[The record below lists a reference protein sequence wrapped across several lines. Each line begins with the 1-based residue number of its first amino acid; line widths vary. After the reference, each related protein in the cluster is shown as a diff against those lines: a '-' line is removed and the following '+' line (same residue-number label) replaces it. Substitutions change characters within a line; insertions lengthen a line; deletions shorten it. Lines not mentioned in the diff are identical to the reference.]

1 MIPGRHSLFWK
12 LALLLCLSA
21 VFTVVLSG
29 WLLRTV
35 GEQVVLLDEPAKVV
49 MREYAAQA
57 EDAWHR
63 GGAEGVSA
71 WLQQLRR
78 REPGDAMVVDASDHS
93 LSGRPLTE
101 SQRAGL
107 RFQRELDWRMSF
119 RSTSMPYIGV
129 PFPENPEA
137 GRLVMQLPP
146 RFMPGRN
153 WPLWQTL
160 LVVVLPA
167 LLAMLAGGLLYW
179 RTMVPLRLLQARVR
193 RFQDDPEARVGPGL
207 AARRDEF
214 GDLGRRFDRMA
225 ERVAQVLGSQ
235 RQLLHDMSHEL
246 RTPLSRLS
254 VALEG
259 DLSEQDLRRRVAREV
274 TAMRE
279 LVSDTLSLA
288 WHDTEQRG
296 TATEPL
302 SPLAVW
308 DLVVDNAAF
317 ESGWPA
323 AAFRAGCPPTPA
335 SPATSTIWPRRWKIW
350 CATRCAIR
358 RRRARSAWTAAA
370 KATAGTCGSA
380 TGAPV
385 SPTTGWTASSS
396 LSCAW
401 TRRAPP
407 AAASAWGSASPAA
420 RCTARAAG
428 SGRRTATPACA
439 CTCACPPPRKFPPR
453 TYSL

>member
-323 AAFRAGCPPTPA
+323 RCFPCRLPADARVAGNLNDLAQALENLVRNAVRHSPPEGPVRLDG
-335 SPATSTIWPRRWKIW
+335 RREGDCWHLWISD
-350 CATRCAIR
+350 RGPGVPDDRLDSIFEPFVR
-358 RRRARSAWTAAA
+358 LDQARSA
-370 KATAGTCGSA
+370 GS
-380 TGAPV
+380 GF
-385 SPTTGWTASSS
+385 GLG
-396 LSCAW
+396 LSIA
-401 TRRAPP
+401 RRAVHRQGGRIWAENGRPGLRVHLCLP
-407 AAASAWGSASPAA
+407 AAAEVPAA
-420 RCTARAAG
+420 NV
-428 SGRRTATPACA
+428 
-439 CTCACPPPRKFPPR
+439 
-453 TYSL
+453 

>member
-1 MIPGRHSLFWK
+1 
-12 LALLLCLSA
+12 
-21 VFTVVLSG
+21 
-29 WLLRTV
+29 
-35 GEQVVLLDEPAKVV
+35 
-49 MREYAAQA
+49 
-57 EDAWHR
+57 
-63 GGAEGVSA
+63 
-71 WLQQLRR
+71 
-78 REPGDAMVVDASDHS
+78 
-93 LSGRPLTE
+93 
-101 SQRAGL
+101 
-107 RFQRELDWRMSF
+107 
-119 RSTSMPYIGV
+119 MPYIGV
-129 PFPENPEA
+129 PFPDNPEA

-146 RFMPGRN
+146 RFMPGRH

-160 LVVVLPA
+160 LV
-167 LLAMLAGGLLYW
+167 
-179 RTMVPLRLLQARVR
+179 LQARVR

-323 AAFRAGCPPTPA
+323 RCFPCRLPADARVAGNLNDLAQALENLVRNAVRHSPPEGPVRLDG
-335 SPATSTIWPRRWKIW
+335 RREGDCWHLWISD
-350 CATRCAIR
+350 RGPGVPDDRLDSIFEPFVR
-358 RRRARSAWTAAA
+358 LDQARSA
-370 KATAGTCGSA
+370 GS
-380 TGAPV
+380 GF
-385 SPTTGWTASSS
+385 GLG
-396 LSCAW
+396 LSIA
-401 TRRAPP
+401 RRAVHRQGGRIWAENGHPGLRVHLCLP
-407 AAASAWGSASPAA
+407 AAAEVPAA
-420 RCTARAAG
+420 NV
-428 SGRRTATPACA
+428 
-439 CTCACPPPRKFPPR
+439 
-453 TYSL
+453 

>member
-129 PFPENPEA
+129 PFPDNPEA

-179 RTMVPLRLLQARVR
+179 RTMVPLRLLRARVR

-323 AAFRAGCPPTPA
+323 RCFPCRLPADARVAGNLNDLAQALENLVRNAVRHSPPEGPVRLDG
-335 SPATSTIWPRRWKIW
+335 RREGDCWHLWISD
-350 CATRCAIR
+350 RGPGVPDDRLDSIFEPFVR
-358 RRRARSAWTAAA
+358 LDQARSAGSGFGLGLSIARRAVHRQGGRLWAENSHPGLRVHLCLP
-370 KATAGTCGSA
+370 ATAE
-380 TGAPV
+380 V
-385 SPTTGWTASSS
+385 
-396 LSCAW
+396 
-401 TRRAPP
+401 P
-407 AAASAWGSASPAA
+407 AANV
-420 RCTARAAG
+420 
-428 SGRRTATPACA
+428 
-439 CTCACPPPRKFPPR
+439 
-453 TYSL
+453 

>member
-107 RFQRELDWRMSF
+107 RFQRQLDWRMSF

-129 PFPENPEA
+129 PFPDNPEA

-146 RFMPGRN
+146 RFMPGRH

-160 LVVVLPA
+160 LV
-167 LLAMLAGGLLYW
+167 
-179 RTMVPLRLLQARVR
+179 LQARVR

-323 AAFRAGCPPTPA
+323 RCFPCRLPADARVAGNLNDLAQALENLVRNAVRHSPPEGPVRLDG
-335 SPATSTIWPRRWKIW
+335 RREGDCWHLWISD
-350 CATRCAIR
+350 RGPGVPDDRLDSIFEPFVR
-358 RRRARSAWTAAA
+358 LDQARSA
-370 KATAGTCGSA
+370 GS
-380 TGAPV
+380 GF
-385 SPTTGWTASSS
+385 GLG
-396 LSCAW
+396 LSIA
-401 TRRAPP
+401 RRAVHRQGGRIWAENGHPGLRVHLCLP
-407 AAASAWGSASPAA
+407 AAAEVPAA
-420 RCTARAAG
+420 NV
-428 SGRRTATPACA
+428 
-439 CTCACPPPRKFPPR
+439 
-453 TYSL
+453 

>member
-1 MIPGRHSLFWK
+1 MPGRHSLFWK

-225 ERVAQVLGSQ
+225 
-235 RQLLHDMSHEL
+235 
-246 RTPLSRLS
+246 
-254 VALEG
+254 
-259 DLSEQDLRRRVAREV
+259 
-274 TAMRE
+274 
-279 LVSDTLSLA
+279 
-288 WHDTEQRG
+288 
-296 TATEPL
+296 
-302 SPLAVW
+302 
-308 DLVVDNAAF
+308 
-317 ESGWPA
+317 
-323 AAFRAGCPPTPA
+323 
-335 SPATSTIWPRRWKIW
+335 
-350 CATRCAIR
+350 
-358 RRRARSAWTAAA
+358 
-370 KATAGTCGSA
+370 
-380 TGAPV
+380 
-385 SPTTGWTASSS
+385 
-396 LSCAW
+396 
-401 TRRAPP
+401 
-407 AAASAWGSASPAA
+407 
-420 RCTARAAG
+420 
-428 SGRRTATPACA
+428 
-439 CTCACPPPRKFPPR
+439 
-453 TYSL
+453 